1 MNLALFDFDGTITT
15 REMFPDFM
23 HCAISPRRLA
33 IGKVILF
40 PLIIGYKL
48 GIVPGTLV
56 RASIVRF
63 GFTGVPME
71 KYEASGRHFADQVL
85 PTALRPE
92 ALDRIAWHKS
102 QGDKVV
108 VVSGAF
114 DIYLSR
120 WCMKHQLELI
130 CSALAHKDNYLT
142 GHYLGAQCVGAEKVR
157 RVKEQYNLEDFPVIY
172 AYGDTKEDLDLL
184 GIAHRPYYR
193 WREEVPRHT

>member
-33 IGKVILF
+33 IGKLVLS

-48 GIVPGTLV
+48 GVVPGTLV

-63 GFTGVPME
+63 GFTGVPTE
-71 KYEASGRHFADQVL
+71 QYEASGRHFADHVL
-85 PTALRPE
+85 PTALRQE

-114 DIYLSR
+114 DIYLSH
-120 WCMKHQLELI
+120 WCREHQLDLI

-142 GHYLGAQCVGAEKVR
+142 GRYLGAQCVSAEKVR
-157 RVKEQYNLEDFPVIY
+157 RVKEQYNLADYPVIY
-172 AYGDTKEDLDLL
+172 AYGDTREDLDLL
-184 GIAHRPYYR
+184 AIAHKRYYR
-193 WREEVPRHT
+193 WQEEVPPHT